1 MLNQEKVKI
10 FQQIY
15 MVFFFSSLRARDRL
29 LVSYD
34 NVKLQRETFEI
45 RMSGATFSTAALF
58 DAALK
63 EIYFY
68 EQLIE
73 NEKKLLMADLNS
85 RHLEDN
91 FLIVSS

>member
-1 MLNQEKVKI
+1 M
-10 FQQIY
+10 
-15 MVFFFSSLRARDRL
+15 RARDRL

-45 RMSGATFSTAALF
+45 RMSGATFSTAALL

-73 NEKKLLMADLNS
+73 NEKKLLIADLSS
-85 RHLEDN
+85 RHLRRQLLN
-91 FLIVSS
+91 RFKLIL